1 MQSLASCPHLTQSL
15 DPTHR
20 SVIEPNTTQPPTF
33 AKNTTQLDPVQT
45 NPWMHPATFISN
57 PQYPIGQDS
66 HTAFDTHQGPL
77 ASLGNQ
83 LRSYF
88 YQLHFDQSFFF

>member
-33 AKNTTQLDPVQT
+33 AKNTTQLDPTQSKLTHGCTQSRSSLTHNILLVKTHTQLS
-45 NPWMHPATFISN
+45 I
-57 PQYPIGQDS
+57 PIKG
-66 HTAFDTHQGPL
+66 H
-77 ASLGNQ
+77 
-83 LRSYF
+83 
-88 YQLHFDQSFFF
+88 